1 MKYET
6 PQMTALTSA
15 INAIQT
21 TSDKSINARVIETYD
36 PSDPIPE
43 VVGAYTDWE

>member
-15 INAIQT
+15 VNAIQQ
-21 TSDKSINARVIETYD
+21 TSSKDTIGCSDHFD
-36 PSDPIPE
+36 PSSVLPE
-43 VVGAYTDWE
+43 VVCGYTDWE

>member
-15 INAIQT
+15 INAIQQ
-21 TSDKSINARVIETYD
+21 TSSKDTVGCSDTYD
-36 PSDPIPE
+36 ISSPLKE
-43 VVGAYTDWE
+43 VVCGYTDWE